1 LKRTAALLAGKG
13 ALHSITIM
21 LQTLS
26 LCMFIHTHTPNPC
39 RSFILGLLLRDIGFF
54 RFSVLSAT
62 EMRRAL
68 CAAIMQAPMMFFMTE
83 NLGPLTGVFTR
94 DLNVVCEE
102 RAYNSHLPCVCM
114 IQRPTVRCFSVT
126 DILVAVADAIHMG
139 TIYLMILLTTMSLIS
154 IQPGMGYFAI
164 AACILLSLSAWI
176 QVKYA
181 KKVKATKKEFQ
192 KSNDEVFHT
201 LSDSLEGVKVLRT
214 ADQTIWSIDLLT
226 EAFKNSRVSTVA
238 NEECT
243 LWLARRADAM
253 GVALSFLTCILCIVL
268 KLPAE
273 PKGLA
278 ISNSLQILV
287 FYSWMMKNV
296 AAAIYSSG
304 SVDRIYEYV
313 SSIPQEVRTGD
324 ALEKQWPAKGDV
336 EVWDMRFIAVRVCV
350 ASCALI
356 SWNGNS

>member
-1 LKRTAALLAGKG
+1 LLAGKG
-13 ALHSITIM
+13 ALHSIIIM

-102 RAYNSHLPCVCM
+102 RAYNLHLPCVCM

-126 DILVAVADAIHMG
+126 DIFVAVADAIHMG
-139 TIYLMILLTTMSLIS
+139 TIYLMILLTTMGLI
-154 IQPGMGYFAI
+154 IAQIPYFAI
-164 AACILLSLSAWI
+164 ACFILLAASVFI
-176 QVKYA
+176 QMKYA
-181 KKVKATKKEFQ
+181 KKVEAAKKEFQ

-226 EAFKNSRVSTVA
+226 EAFKNSRVCTVA

-268 KLPAE
+268 KLPAG

-336 EVWDMRFIAVRVCV
+336 EVSDMRFIAVRVCV

>member
-1 LKRTAALLAGKG
+1 
-13 ALHSITIM
+13 
-21 LQTLS
+21 
-26 LCMFIHTHTPNPC
+26 
-39 RSFILGLLLRDIGFF
+39 
-54 RFSVLSAT
+54 
-62 EMRRAL
+62 
-68 CAAIMQAPMMFFMTE
+68 
-83 NLGPLTGVFTR
+83 
-94 DLNVVCEE
+94 
-102 RAYNSHLPCVCM
+102 
-114 IQRPTVRCFSVT
+114 
-126 DILVAVADAIHMG
+126 MG
-139 TIYLMILLTTMSLIS
+139 TIYLMILLTTMGLI
-154 IQPGMGYFAI
+154 IAQIPYFAI
-164 AACILLSLSAWI
+164 ACFILLAASVFI
-176 QVKYA
+176 QIKYA
-181 KKVKATKKEFQ
+181 KKVEAAKKEFQ

-226 EAFKNSRVSTVA
+226 EAFKNSRVCTVA

-268 KLPAE
+268 KLPAG

-336 EVWDMRFIAVRVCV
+336 EVSDMRFIAVRVCV

>member
-1 LKRTAALLAGKG
+1 
-13 ALHSITIM
+13 M
-21 LQTLS
+21 L
-26 LCMFIHTHTPNPC
+26 
-39 RSFILGLLLRDIGFF
+39 
-54 RFSVLSAT
+54 SVKNVRAT
-62 EMRRAL
+62 RICL
-68 CAAIMQAPMMFFMTE
+68 
-83 NLGPLTGVFTR
+83 
-94 DLNVVCEE
+94 VC
-102 RAYNSHLPCVCM
+102 CM

-126 DILVAVADAIHMG
+126 DIFVAVADAIHMG

-164 AACILLSLSAWI
+164 AACSLLGLSAWI
-176 QVKYA
+176 QMKYA
-181 KKVKATKKEFQ
+181 KKVNAAKKEFQ

-268 KLPAE
+268 EVGPG

-278 ISNSLQILV
+278 ISNSLQFLV
-287 FYSWMMKNV
+287 FHSWMMKNV

-336 EVWDMRFIAVRVCV
+336 EVSDMRFIAVRVCV

>member
-1 LKRTAALLAGKG
+1 
-13 ALHSITIM
+13 
-21 LQTLS
+21 
-26 LCMFIHTHTPNPC
+26 
-39 RSFILGLLLRDIGFF
+39 
-54 RFSVLSAT
+54 
-62 EMRRAL
+62 MRRAL

-102 RAYNSHLPCVCM
+102 RAYNLHLPCVCM

-126 DILVAVADAIHMG
+126 DIFVAVADAIHMG
-139 TIYLMILLTTMSLIS
+139 TIYLMILLTTMGLI
-154 IQPGMGYFAI
+154 IAQIPYFAI
-164 AACILLSLSAWI
+164 ACFILLAASVFI
-176 QVKYA
+176 QIKYA
-181 KKVKATKKEFQ
+181 KKVEAAKKEFQ

-268 KLPAE
+268 EVAPG

-278 ISNSLQILV
+278 ISNSLQFLV
-287 FYSWMMKNV
+287 FHSWMMKNV

-304 SVDRIYEYV
+304 SVDRIYDYV

-324 ALEKQWPAKGDV
+324 ALDKLWPSKGDV
-336 EVWDMRFIAVRVCV
+336 EVIS
-350 ASCALI
+350 ASSLLCLFLCRALL
-356 SWNGNS
+356 S